1 MGKYFISMTK
11 AMGPI
16 PNTHKEKSWGYG
28 SVAECAGWTIMQTC
42 ADISTHVTRGESYK

>member
-28 SVAECAGWTIMQTC
+28 SVAECTGWTIMQTLFRYQHPC
-42 ADISTHVTRGESYK
+42 NKGGIL